1 MNNIRLNN
9 FFRCSVKNS
18 DLFKID
24 REIKYLPPLALQCR
38 LHLSKEIEHLKVKL
52 SESKRNAV
60 DWLNERFR
68 DLVGPNKLVTLKQ
81 VKELNL
87 STQKPEQQHKICVDL
102 FVNNGKENLCDL
114 LLMDAVNELSREN
127 KIDIKQH
134 QQLNHAS
141 HSISDM
147 FDCRVLEVAFVANN
161 LQIQLK
167 VGHFNII
174 LE

>member
-1 MNNIRLNN
+1 M
-9 FFRCSVKNS
+9 
-18 DLFKID
+18 
-24 REIKYLPPLALQCR
+24 
-38 LHLSKEIEHLKVKL
+38 KL

-68 DLVGPNKLVTLKQ
+68 DLVAPNKLVTLKQ

-114 LLMDAVNELSREN
+114 LLMEAVNELSREN

-134 QQLNHAS
+134 QQLNHPS

-167 VGHFNII
+167 VGSLMLLLF
-174 LE
+174 